1 MNEGFEPTHTVEG
14 MNEAEQEIGLALAN
28 FEEVVAGDEELFKKA
43 LETI

>member
-1 MNEGFEPTHTVEG
+1 MNEGFEPTHTIEG

-28 FEEVVAGDEELFKKA
+28 LEATLDGDEELLKRA

>member
-1 MNEGFEPTHTVEG
+1 MNEGFEPTHTIEG

-28 FEEVVAGDEELFKKA
+28 FQTAVGGDEELLKRA